1 MESNSKNW
9 DSLASFLD
17 QFGIIVENENLDKLK
32 EGDQIAIDKLFR
44 RIERYVMILTD
55 AEFLKFENLEQIDFG
70 EEEQE
75 QIVTNQVSVD
85 YNIASS

>member
-9 DSLASFLD
+9 DSLATFLD

-70 EEEQE
+70 EEEPE
-75 QIVTNQVSVD
+75 QPVANQVPVE
-85 YNIASS
+85 YNVAL

>member
-75 QIVTNQVSVD
+75 QIVTNQVSID